1 MPLWHR
7 AVSRGQKIS
16 SVQFPKFIVD
26 NYLSACYNKGTW
38 KLWQTNSL
46 FGYELRFLCKRC
58 LHLSENIVI
67 IALTNQEQFVSSKRV
82 SKVKLLF
89 RFCIKPV

>member
-16 SVQFPKFIVD
+16 SVQLPKFTVD
-26 NYLSACYNKGTW
+26 NYLSACYNKDTW

-46 FGYELRFLCKRC
+46 FGHKMRFLCKRC

-67 IALTNQEQFVSSKRV
+67 IALTDEEQFVSSKRV
-82 SKVKLLF
+82 SKAKLLF
-89 RFCIKPV
+89 HFFIKPV